1 MSTMDKRGAARAAV
15 VGLSVV
21 ALCAMAACGPKTD
34 RTSDSAAGTVGATTA
49 ATPTGA
55 TTAAQPSTEPVKP
68 KDFNDAQI
76 LGAQE
81 GADSSEIAVAR
92 LAETHASNAGVK
104 SFAKMLVSDHE
115 KALKDMK
122 GLEKKANANAQTPPG
137 DTTSAATSH
146 VVDRLKGLKGFDFD
160 TAFVNHEVDDHKQ
173 DLDDTKDMIDA
184 TKNVEVKTALQSS
197 LPVLQKHLDR
207 AQALQKELDKAK
219 K

>member
-1 MSTMDKRGAARAAV
+1 MSKKDNRGASRAAV
-15 VGLSVV
+15 AGLSVV
-21 ALCAMAACGPKTD
+21 ALCAMAACGPKAD
-34 RTSDSAAGTVGATTA
+34 RTSDSAAGAVGATTA
-49 ATPTGA
+49 ATTAGA
-55 TTAAQPSTEPVKP
+55 TTAAQPTNEPVKP

-76 LGAQE
+76 LAAQE
-81 GADSSEIAVAR
+81 GADSSEIAVGK
-92 LAETHASNAGVK
+92 LAETQASTAGVK

-115 KALKDMK
+115 KALKDTRS
-122 GLEKKANANAQTPPG
+122 LEKKVSTTAQEAPG

-160 TAFVNHEVDDHKQ
+160 TAFVNHEVDDHKH
-173 DLDDTKDMIDA
+173 DIDDTKDMIDA